1 MCSKCPK
8 TKKNKKINP
17 LKTKNGSDTRK
28 MYPIHLSST
37 IFKDKSMVLNRGSNP
52 GSSAFKASTLP
63 IVSFCP

>member
-1 MCSKCPK
+1 MWSKCPK
-8 TKKNKKINP
+8 TKKKKINP

-28 MYPIHLSST
+28 MYLIHLSST